1 MSLKQ
6 RIDEEIKTAMKA
18 KDKDRLEALR
28 GIKSQILL
36 AETAEGASAD
46 GLAPDKEAQILMKM
60 AKQRRDSA
68 QIFGEQGRA
77 DLQAV
82 ELAQLAVVEEFL
94 PKMMGG
100 EELREKI
107 KAIIAQVGA
116 TSAKEMGKVMG
127 AASKEL
133 AGKADNKDISALVK
147 ELLA

>member
-94 PKMMGG
+94 PKMMSG

-116 TSAKEMGKVMG
+116 TSAKEMGKVMA

>member
-68 QIFGEQGRA
+68 QVFGEQNRA

-94 PKMMGG
+94 PKMMSG

-127 AASKEL
+127 VASKEL